1 MSAAGEFPRLSLAE
15 RDRRWAAVRARMR
28 QREVGCVIVRADS
41 SKWDAGSAEGRY
53 LTHIGG
59 NGEDGYVV
67 FDLEADPVFVIWG
80 PDHVAN
86 WREIQDWCPD
96 IRPFTPS
103 FARTT
108 AGRVRE
114 LGRARSRIG
123 LCGRL
128 GSRLWRG
135 EGRWPQGN
143 HEALRGELPEATF
156 VDFDEELWE
165 EMAVKSAEEI
175 AAIETAMAVTEEAV
189 RVMAEHARPG
199 VRVREVVGRM
209 LGAMVSAGS
218 DLGIQL
224 LLSAGP
230 RTPRVASRIFPERT
244 LAAGD
249 VIINEITG
257 KYVGYHAQMHA
268 PLSVG
273 RPPAPEYR
281 RLFDVALAA
290 LRAGEA
296 ILRPGLD
303 TVELAQAVA
312 RPVSEAGLAANAMP
326 LFKGMG
332 ATIAEM
338 PYSPTGVGLGAG
350 LAQGTRLQAGMV
362 LLFEPAAYDE
372 RTRTGLHISEQ
383 VVVTRDGYRRLGT
396 LPLEFRS
403 T

>member
-1 MSAAGEFPRLSLAE
+1 MSAVEFPRLSIQE

-28 QREVGCVIVRADS
+28 RRGVECVIIRSDS

-67 FDLEADPVFVIWG
+67 FDVDADPVFVIWG
-80 PDHVAN
+80 PDHVGN

-103 FARTT
+103 FAKTT
-108 AGRVRE
+108 AQRVRE
-114 LGRARSRIG
+114 LGRAASTIG
-123 LCGRL
+123 LVGRL

-143 HEALRGELPEATF
+143 YEALRRELPDATF
-156 VDFDEELWE
+156 VDFDEELWH

-175 AAIETAMAVTEEAV
+175 GAIEKAMAITEQAV
-189 RVMAEHARPG
+189 DVMVRYARPG

-209 LGAMVSAGS
+209 LGEMVSAGS

-230 RTPRVASRIFPERT
+230 KPPRVAARIFPERT
-244 LAAGD
+244 LQAGD

-257 KYVGYHAQMHA
+257 KYTGYHAQMHA
-268 PLSVG
+268 PVSVG
-273 RPPAPEYR
+273 RAPAAESR

-296 ILRPGLD
+296 VLKPGVD
-303 TVELAQAVA
+303 TMDVADAVR
-312 RPVSEAGLAANAMP
+312 RPVSEAGLASNAMP

-332 ATIAEM
+332 VTIAEQ
-338 PYSPTGVGLGAG
+338 PYSPHGVGLGAG
-350 LAQGTRLQAGMV
+350 PPQGTKLREGMV
-362 LLFEPAAYDE
+362 MLFEPAAYDE
-372 RTRTGLHISEQ
+372 RAQMGLHISEQ
-383 VVVTRDGYRRLGT
+383 VVIMAGGYRRLGK